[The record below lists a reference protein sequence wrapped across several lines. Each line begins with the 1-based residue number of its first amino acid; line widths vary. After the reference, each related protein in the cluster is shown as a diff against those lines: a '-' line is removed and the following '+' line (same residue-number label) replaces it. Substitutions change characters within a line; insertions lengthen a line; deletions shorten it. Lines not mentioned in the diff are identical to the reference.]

1 MLLIGGM
8 LYSTGCTDYESDIN
22 DLNDKVDKLEQELVE
37 GEIDPLK
44 TDLAALEQS
53 LNKAIE
59 DSNKRLDEHKS
70 AIEALQSADAATDA
84 RIDAAIE
91 AIADNKTS
99 IDEAAEAIAKAQKAI
114 SDNAEAIEVLKG
126 VDITLAERLTTVEEQ
141 VKTNYDALKEFID
154 KNADDIKA
162 VNSKLEG
169 HINSFTTYKSEMAVT
184 IATLES
190 RVKAAEEAI
199 EGLKTSVGEIKSL
212 QQEQK
217 ELIDGL
223 RKDHDALEMYAKDNI
238 ATLLTS
244 VENLNTLVSN
254 LSTSLE
260 TYKGEVED
268 EFVEVYGKIAE
279 NAADIL
285 ELQEKLKKE
294 IDDRT
299 AADNAVKEELNG
311 IINDLAGRVTTLE
324 TKYTELADELDEQIE
339 EVKDSVKTLDE
350 KVDGIKDELITKIN
364 TDVKKV
370 ADDLA
375 AAKSELEG
383 EIDDLS
389 KKLTEYAEK
398 TDKLLGELVAN
409 IDAILNRVQSI
420 VFVPEYVD
428 GKATINYAQAG
439 NDYVE
444 SRSTLVY
451 QVYPAECA
459 ALIANT
465 PAIETTES
473 PLTFLVTEPLKTRA
487 TDAAS
492 LTVVG
497 VTADQ
502 TGKLFV
508 TVEPRNLGEAFYR
521 GEIEYAAAMVLKSE
535 TANLSTVY
543 TNLVRGA
550 AEQIKMAIM
559 YPTVNGD
566 VDVTNTF
573 DHEPLTIQYVDT
585 TTVKKIL
592 DGHYIE
598 FTVGDNTYKGIEALK
613 AAGYDVDM
621 SVKYAPELEYCTPFK
636 YVVNESGVMEVS
648 VAELREDLIGQPVQ
662 FYYAYYVGDLS
673 VWTGASVTTTPI
685 TANVAFDAVEAEWV
699 YGADAAVDAA
709 YHADETQTA
718 VLYTRELDINVD
730 TNTLP
735 EDTTIEN
742 VFAVAPVSIKVN
754 DVTLDDS
761 SVMSVGFSAVD
772 DNVAKLA
779 IEGFEWGKEYTIEAK
794 YELHNV
800 AVIVTAKVQTIDR
813 NRDAVT
819 VDLAESTIDV
829 VKNLKFTENN
839 LLDVVYNKV
848 AEGTKMGDFSAE
860 AWLTDN
866 FVANDPVATSTVAGV
881 DCSSWSATSF
891 IVAEDGQS
899 IDAKYSYASRL
910 SEKTDWAIPA
920 NLAYQGKYTTWY
932 GQEIIVNK
940 VVKFNMPK
948 YDFAHT
954 IYTKLDG
961 DHYMSQVAP
970 NYTFAPEGSDAISVY
985 DVYNVDM
992 FSAFNVIDADNKVL
1006 TAEQL
1011 AEAGLVVEY
1020 AIENDDETDG
1030 IYMEDYYKLIYMD
1043 SAAKVD
1049 VYGSLYVENEDG
1061 TRIKLTTAFD
1071 DVDKYGDYIVKNFCP
1086 IGEAAPTVREVS
1098 VDNAIEYR
1106 INVLENITL
1115 GDVRTGAAAINKASY
1130 ALIEN
1135 GAWVVGDG
1143 TNGFEF
1149 GKSVVDIYGLAI
1161 DWDWGEDSAPAE
1173 ARQWINW
1180 DEATNELVFD
1190 NKTAH
1195 LELFEEFTVPVT
1207 LSIHNVWL
1215 EKTDIVV
1222 NVVFKPAQFNN

>member
-8 LYSTGCTDYESDIN
+8 LYSTGCADYESDIN

-91 AIADNKTS
+91 AIADNETS
-99 IDEAAEAIAKAQKAI
+99 IEEAVKAI
-114 SDNAEAIEVLKG
+114 TAAQDAIEGNAEAIKVLEG
-126 VDITLAERLTTVEEQ
+126 VDATLADRLTTVEEQ

-154 KNADDIKA
+154 KNADDIDT
-162 VNSKLEG
+162 VDSKLVE
-169 HINSFTTYKSEMAVT
+169 HINSFTAYQLEMAG
-184 IATLES
+184 IIGALES
-190 RVKAAEEAI
+190 RVKTAEDAI
-199 EGLKTSVGEIKSL
+199 DDLKESVGKIEDL
-212 QQEQK
+212 QDEQK
-217 ELIDGL
+217 KLIDGL
-223 RKDHDALEMYAKDNI
+223 REDHDALDEYARDNI
-238 ATLLTS
+238 ATLLSS

-254 LSTSLE
+254 LSTNVA
-260 TYKGEVED
+260 YKEEVED
-268 EFVEVYGKIAE
+268 EFEEVYGKIAE

-285 ELQEKLKKE
+285 ELQEKLQKE
-294 IDDRT
+294 IDDRI
-299 AADNAVKEELNG
+299 AADSAVKEELND
-311 IINDLAGRVTTLE
+311 IINLLDGRVATLE
-324 TKYTELADELDEQIE
+324 TNYKELADELDAQIE
-339 EVKDSVKTLDE
+339 EVKDSVKALDE

-465 PAIETTES
+465 LAIETTES

-508 TVEPRNLGEAFYR
+508 TVEPRNLGDAFYR

-535 TANLSTVY
+535 TANLSTAY

-550 AEQIKMAIM
+550 AEQIEMAIM

-566 VDVTNTF
+566 VNVTNTF
-573 DHEPLTIQYVDT
+573 DPELLTIQYVDT

-621 SVKYAPELEYCTPFK
+621 SVKYTPELEYCTPFK

-648 VAELREDLIGQPVQ
+648 VAELREDLIGQSVQ
-662 FYYAYYVGDLS
+662 FYYYYFVGDLS
-673 VWTGASVTTTPI
+673 VWTGANVMTTPI
-685 TANVAFDAVEAEWV
+685 TANVAFDAVETEWV

-718 VLYTRELDINVD
+718 VLYTRELYINVD

-742 VFAVAPVSIKVN
+742 VFAVAPVSIKIN

-866 FVANDPVATSTVAGV
+866 FVTNAPVATSTVAGV
-881 DCSSWSATSF
+881 DCSSWNATSF
-891 IVAEDGQS
+891 KVAEDGQS
-899 IDAKYSYASRL
+899 IDANYSYASRL
-910 SEKTDWAIPA
+910 SEKADWAIPA

-1086 IGEAAPTVREVS
+1086 IGEAVPAVREVS

-1149 GKSVVDIYGLAI
+1149 GKSVVDIYGLTI
-1161 DWDWGEDSAPAE
+1161 DWNWGEDSAPAE